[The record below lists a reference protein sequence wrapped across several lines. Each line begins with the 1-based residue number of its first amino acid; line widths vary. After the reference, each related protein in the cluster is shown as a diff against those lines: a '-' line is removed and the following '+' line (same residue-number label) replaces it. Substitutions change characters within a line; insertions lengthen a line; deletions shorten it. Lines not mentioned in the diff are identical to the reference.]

1 MADGAPAFRQ
11 GLKVALRI
19 SGDDFD
25 DEVDALAAAAI
36 DDMRRV
42 GIKDECLVEGNP
54 LTRMAVTCYAKSLF
68 GFDNDDAAR
77 FQSSYRQI
85 VVDLLNSSANS
96 AGDAS

>member
-1 MADGAPAFRQ
+1 MADAASAFRQ
-11 GLKVALRI
+11 GLKVALRV

-25 DEVDALAAAAI
+25 DEVDALAAAALA
-36 DDMRRV
+36 DMRRV
-42 GIKDECLVEGNP
+42 GIKDEFLVESDP
-54 LTRMAVTCYAKSLF
+54 LTRMAVTCYAKAQF

-85 VVDLLNSSANS
+85 VVDMLNSSANG